1 MLSETELSSIQRV
14 TSERR
19 RGVNSD
25 PHLDDLLTLMAD
37 IEDSDGASDIASEI
51 LNENKHLVPVDHHA
65 SNMDGHEKDSTLS
78 IVDVIMF

>member
-19 RGVNSD
+19 RDGNSD

-65 SNMDGHEKDSTLS
+65 SNMDEHEKGSTLS
-78 IVDVIMF
+78 NVDVIMF